1 MKPARFV
8 LQSEPV
14 LTIEKYACKTVS
26 NNYLSCLFSDV
37 SHLSDDDDNVLVPV
51 GSVEFVKEFCK
62 HLNICLSSESFSY
75 YEPVRPFLKRDV
87 RKTTLGEADSAE
99 FVKPVGVKTFTG
111 DVKNKL
117 RPLSPLT
124 GVWAAPVVPFES
136 EFRYY
141 VVEQKIVGWSRYD
154 DVDCTNPDP
163 PQGLVEQVV
172 SSISDFDEDSPR
184 AYSVDIGWRPDLGLY
199 DVVELNDAWALGL
212 YRNSDPQ
219 SFPPSYEDYARML
232 VSRWNQLKAK

>member
-37 SHLSDDDDNVLVPV
+37 SHLSDDDYNVLVPV

-62 HLNICLSSESFSY
+62 HFNICLPVESFSY
-75 YEPVRPFLKRDV
+75 HEPVRPFLKRDV
-87 RKTTLGEADSAE
+87 RRTTLGEANSDE

-111 DVKNKL
+111 DVKLKL

-124 GVWAAPVVPFES
+124 EVWASPVVAFES

-141 VVEQKIVGWSRYD
+141 VVEREVVGWARYD
-154 DVDCTNPDP
+154 DIDITNPDP
-163 PQGLVEQVV
+163 PMGLIEQ
-172 SSISDFDEDSPR
+172 IIKAIGEDSPCS
-184 AYSVDIGWRPDLGLY
+184 YSVDVGWRPDLGLY

-212 YRNSDPQ
+212 YRNSDHQ
-219 SFPPSYEDYARML
+219 SRPPSYEDYARML